1 MFYPVD
7 RMDQTQKICNVIRNI
22 QDGHAVLSFQC
33 VSSFLS
39 KKIVGTIV
47 PVSERTIDQFSPLF
61 MGKALFVIKK
71 LTCKFI

>member
-1 MFYPVD
+1 MG
-7 RMDQTQKICNVIRNI
+7 QTQKICNVIRNI

-47 PVSERTIDQFSPLF
+47 PVSD
-61 MGKALFVIKK
+61 KDN
-71 LTCKFI
+71 